1 MLTVQNLNF
10 FDKFGKNLNFEQNS
24 ETGIWEG
31 TIFFDEISE
40 YLFDNQN
47 IFILQKVGAQ
57 YKFPTL
63 SPNESLEFSW
73 ENSKLESVFF
83 LYDVEDDFEI
93 NEKFIKKVTTKTIS
107 HSDIYPSSLL
117 SPIDLRVP
125 LQINIAFS
133 PIDEIRFERT
143 LNIYYTTPT
152 SREKI
157 AQIKFYGEGVEEDGR
172 FKDWAENFGIKFL
185 KSDANILKTY
195 DIKEAFP
202 DLKAL
207 NQLRKELLVSK
218 EEIYP
223 YIGTYRGLVNFINI
237 LGYRDI
243 LKIKEYWKNVN
254 PDSSY
259 FNKFLMVDLSDYLDD
274 GKIDTFDLVDLNK
287 DLKKGKQFKKTE
299 FLALVYQFT
308 KATDNFDDDGIPI
321 VEETTE
327 FTVNEI
333 FYKLNLLNNK
343 LKNEFL
349 PINVKIRDII
359 GEFIYFQKITIS
371 YWGDDNLIFDYRL
384 NDFAEVEVFPRKNTN
399 LVLRALDPLYRQ
411 VDPSGIDFGIS
422 RINNNFAKNPFE
434 VDQKYTKEDIS
445 KIEQNIQDFYN
456 QIQSQRFPD
465 IGKKLT
471 WETGDD
477 PQRVI
482 GAPVILTLNTGKFT
496 LNDLRGVK
504 LEDLDEIAP
513 GIGPHWTLEN
523 IDFRNFYEVKWKI
536 TKTSPNPYNFEY
548 RGKIT
553 DLFKLTHFLP
563 YTGKYR
569 ITVELV
575 DFYGNTSVYSRFI
588 TVQDDMRPEIIAFT
602 RLEDKFN
609 YSLNNL
615 KNIQLKD
622 FGASPLYYPKVNVL
636 NNEEAAVKI
645 DIYKNLLE
653 WAAFYKNRYGL
664 GQNLYDVELYNSS
677 TNQYVPYL
685 DPLQNHPNKLNWG
698 LGENDVPVK
707 IKDFRNIEVGAL
719 YWLRLTDLIYLDDFN
734 AGFYLKHPKPGDTIK
749 ISLFSDYIIPFFT
762 TLPELIEILNNSDHP
777 GIRLFNYEII
787 DGRKSDNQF
796 IIHAQAQ
803 YLSKEMYHILGLPGG
818 ASPFS
823 PSPSPSPNSSSG
835 DRDKYTFFL
844 PKKVFST
851 KTIDFLKSLSP
862 VFDDETMFL
871 FAKTS
876 DVLSGAVQDP
886 DFWEDTKYWKYVDDS
901 QIGYLPTTID
911 QNVFNI
917 NDIKIFEETF
927 AIPENGIV
935 FFVINNLDG
944 KNDFIWTLTNYITG
958 EEIIRAKSV
967 PFFAWK
973 FKDLGSFTLKVEV
986 FDNRNTKYESTVQNF
1001 IRVLDKK
1008 EYIRETER
1016 KLNDRKL
1023 RLIKNLS

>member
-1 MLTVQNLNF
+1 MLNVSDLNF

-24 ETGIWEG
+24 KGVWEG

-47 IFILQKVGAQ
+47 IFILQKVGQ
-57 YKFPTL
+57 LYKFPTL
-63 SPNESLEFSW
+63 SPNESMEFSW
-73 ENSKLESVFF
+73 ENSELDSVFF
-83 LYDVEDDFEI
+83 LYDVEDDFNL
-93 NEKFIKKVTTKTIS
+93 NEKFINKVTTKVINY
-107 HSDIYPSSLL
+107 SDIYPNSLL
-117 SPIDLRVP
+117 SAIDLRVP

-133 PIDEIRFERT
+133 PNDEIKFERT
-143 LNIYYTTPT
+143 LNIYYNTTS

-157 AQIKFYGEGVEEDGR
+157 ASIKLYGEGVEEDDR
-172 FKDWAENFGIKFL
+172 FKDWAQNFGIKFL
-185 KSDANILKTY
+185 KSDANLLKNY
-195 DIKEAFP
+195 DIKEAIP

-223 YIGTYRGLVNFINI
+223 YIGTYKGLVNFINI
-237 LGYRDI
+237 LGYKDI
-243 LKIKEYWKNVN
+243 LKVKEYWKNIN
-254 PDSSY
+254 PNSSY
-259 FNKFLMVDLSDYLDD
+259 FNKLLMVDLSDYLDD
-274 GKIDTFDLVDLNK
+274 GIIDTFDLVDRNK
-287 DLKKGKQFKKTE
+287 NLKKGKQFKKTE

-308 KATDNFDDDGIPI
+308 KATDNFDDDGIPL

-333 FYKLNLLNNK
+333 FYKLNLLNDK

-384 NDFAEVEVFPRKNTN
+384 NDFAEIKVFPGKDTN
-399 LVLRALDPLYRQ
+399 LVLRALDPLYKPI
-411 VDPSGIDFGIS
+411 DSTGIDFGIS
-422 RINNNFAKNPFE
+422 RINDSAKNPFG
-434 VDQKYTKEDIS
+434 VNQKYTKDDIS
-445 KIEQNIQDFYN
+445 KIELNIKEFYN
-456 QIQSQRFPD
+456 QIKSQRFPNLR
-465 IGKKLT
+465 KKLT

-477 PQRVI
+477 PERVI
-482 GAPVILTLNTGKFT
+482 GAPVILTLTTGNFT

-504 LEDLDEIAP
+504 LEDLDEISP

-523 IDFRNFYEVKWKI
+523 INFRNFYEVNWKI
-536 TKTSPNPYNFEY
+536 TKDSPNPYNFEY
-548 RGKIT
+548 RGKVT

-563 YTGKYR
+563 YSGKYR
-569 ITVELV
+569 ITVELT

-588 TVQDDMRPEIIAFT
+588 LVQDDMRPEIIAFT

-609 YSLNNL
+609 YSVSNL

-622 FGASPLYYPKVNVL
+622 FGASPLYYPKVNIL
-636 NNEEAAVKI
+636 NNEDSTIKI
-645 DIYKNLLE
+645 DLYKNLLE
-653 WAAFYKNRYGL
+653 WQAFYKNRYGL
-664 GQNLYDVELYNSS
+664 GQNLYDVELFNNS
-677 TNQYVPYL
+677 TNSYIPYK
-685 DPLQNHPNKLNWG
+685 DPLQNHPKKLNWG
-698 LGENDVPVK
+698 LGENDIPIK
-707 IKDFRNIEVGAL
+707 IKDFRNIELNSL
-719 YWLRLTDLIYLDDFN
+719 YWLRLTDLVYLDDFK
-734 AGFYLKHPKPGDTIK
+734 AGFYIQNPKPGETIQ
-749 ISLFSDYIIPFFT
+749 ISLFSEYTIPYFN
-762 TLPELIEILNNSDHP
+762 TLDELIDILNESDHP

-787 DGRKSDNQF
+787 NGRKEDNQF
-796 IIHAQAQ
+796 IIHAQAE
-803 YLSKEMYHILGLPGG
+803 YLSKEMYHILGLPGKF
-818 ASPFS
+818 SPFS
-823 PSPSPSPNSSSG
+823 PSPSPSNSHNLSKV
-835 DRDKYTFFL
+835 DKYTFFL
-844 PKKVFST
+844 PKKVFSNN
-851 KTIDFLKSLSP
+851 TIDFLKNLSP

-876 DVLSGAVQDP
+876 DVISGAVQDP
-886 DFWEDTKYWKYVDDS
+886 DFWEDTKYWKFDGDS

-911 QNVFNI
+911 QNAFNI

-944 KNDFIWTLTNYITG
+944 KNEFIWTLTNYITG
-958 EEIIRAKSV
+958 EEVIRAKSV

-1008 EYIRETER
+1008 EYIKETER

-1023 RLIKNLS
+1023 RLTKNLS